1 MGTSN
6 NNKRQKMKISEKDF
20 LYDIIDKYP
29 QTKDYFIL
37 NGVTQVENDKLLA
50 TLGKTLKLETLIKSK
65 KLNQDLFLEELNNLV
80 ENKEVDSTLV
90 ENEKNAKADIKL
102 TGILPCPVRIPLLE
116 SFEKWL
122 DENNKKDDVDFE
134 LKAASMGV
142 DWLKDSMSEESL
154 SDIFLS
160 AGFDLFFD
168 DKYMNQFKK
177 RKIFKDLIEVDKYN
191 EDFDNDYLSLKD
203 PDGDYSI
210 ISVVPAVFLVND
222 EVLKD
227 KKAPTSWEELISG
240 DFDNS
245 VSLPIGDFDLFN
257 AILLNIYKRFGL
269 DGVRRLGKTLLKSM
283 HPSQMVK
290 SNVGRI
296 QPAVTI
302 MPYFFTKMAKFGGPM
317 NAIWPEDGAII
328 SPIFMLTKAKKEEKI
343 KEIAEFF
350 ASKEVGEIL
359 SHTGLFPSTHPE
371 VNNNID
377 KKNKYMWVGWQ
388 YIKENDIG
396 NILETCIEEFNKS
409 SEEIA

>member
-1 MGTSN
+1 
-6 NNKRQKMKISEKDF
+6 MKISEKDF
-20 LYDIIDKYP
+20 LYDIINKYP

-37 NGVTQVENDKLLA
+37 NGVKQVENEKLLSS
-50 TLGKTLKLETLIKSK
+50 LGKTLRLETLIKSK
-65 KLNQDLFLEELNNLV
+65 KLNKDLFLEELNSVL
-80 ENKEVDSTLV
+80 EQKDVDSTL
-90 ENEKNAKADIKL
+90 EESEIKKEADIKL

-122 DENNKKDDVDFE
+122 EEKDKKEDIDYE

-142 DWLKDSMSEESL
+142 DWLKDSMKEESL
-154 SDIFLS
+154 SDVFLS

-177 RKIFKDLIEVDKYN
+177 KKVFKDLVNLDKYN
-191 EDFDNDYLSLKD
+191 KDFDNEYLSLKD

-222 EVLKD
+222 DVLKD
-227 KKAPTSWEELISG
+227 KKAPSSWEELISG
-240 DFDNS
+240 DYDNS

-269 DGVRRLGKTLLKSM
+269 EGVRRLGKTLLKSM

-296 QPAVTI
+296 QPAITI

-317 NAIWPEDGAII
+317 NAIWPKDGAII
-328 SPIFMLTKAKKEEKI
+328 SPIFMLTKAKKADKL
-343 KEIAEFF
+343 KEVAQFF
-350 ASKEVGEIL
+350 ASREVGEIL

-371 VNNNID
+371 VDNNID
-377 KKNKYMWVGWQ
+377 KNNRYMWVGWD
-388 YIKENDIG
+388 YIKNNDIG
-396 NILETCIEEFNKS
+396 NILKTCIEEFNKS

>member
-1 MGTSN
+1 
-6 NNKRQKMKISEKDF
+6 MKISEKDF
-20 LYDIIDKYP
+20 LYNIIDKYP

-37 NGVTQVENDKLLA
+37 NGVTQVENDKLLS

-142 DWLKDSMSEESL
+142 DWLKDSMNEESL

-177 RKIFKDLIEVDKYN
+177 RKIFKDLIEVEKYN

-296 QPAVTI
+296 QPSVTI

>member
-1 MGTSN
+1 
-6 NNKRQKMKISEKDF
+6 MKISEKDF
-20 LYDIIDKYP
+20 LYNIIDKYP

-37 NGVTQVENDKLLA
+37 NGVTQVENDKLLS

-142 DWLKDSMSEESL
+142 DWLKDSMNEESL

-177 RKIFKDLIEVDKYN
+177 RKIFKDLIQVEKYN

-296 QPAVTI
+296 QPSVTI